1 MLYAYVSTYYNIYV
15 TCYAML
21 CVVNHGYM
29 FSIFWICFVPVL
41 DPVILSTHALKSIHE
56 CSGEAER
63 TGMALISTSKL
74 PHFVHSEWS
83 IIQNST

>member
-1 MLYAYVSTYYNIYV
+1 MFYAYVSTYSNIYV
-15 TCYAML
+15 ICYAML

-41 DPVILSTHALKSIHE
+41 DPVILSTHALSIHE

-74 PHFVHSEWS
+74 PHFVHSES